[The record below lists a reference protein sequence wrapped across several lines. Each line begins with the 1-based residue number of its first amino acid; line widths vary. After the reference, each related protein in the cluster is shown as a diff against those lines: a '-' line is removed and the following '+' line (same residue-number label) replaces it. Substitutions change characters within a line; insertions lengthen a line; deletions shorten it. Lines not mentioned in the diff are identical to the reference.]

1 MGDFNV
7 DLLNYFADTSTT
19 QFLDQMYSS
28 SLLSQITSPTYI
40 STKSKTLMGNSMS
53 NHPIF
58 LDVDT
63 LTSQILPTPSPPAD
77 NAHIT
82 NLQKLQPST
91 LHGSKVTKTF
101 LM

>member
-1 MGDFNV
+1 
-7 DLLNYFADTSTT
+7 
-19 QFLDQMYSS
+19 
-28 SLLSQITSPTYI
+28 
-40 STKSKTLMGNSMS
+40 MS

-91 LHGSKVTKTF
+91 LHGFKVTKTF